1 MRREGRKPVAAQR
14 RLESSKRSR
23 EVNDNTILQT
33 PNCVTCPQMK
43 KIILFGGLLLIIT
56 GLYLARIEI
65 LQRLAPVVAAAYGL
79 RIDALDI
86 SRIDLDKTV
95 VRYIRLA
102 HADARRD
109 ISIVA
114 DDMEIDLDLSMRRRP
129 GIAAIAIDHAVV
141 DIRLSRAG
149 RNDAPAT
156 ARTLALKD
164 YMQRLPA
171 SEIDIRRLEA
181 RYYHDAELRAKYSGQ
196 AKYRQGIELD
206 GSLDYHGLMGRVDLS
221 LDGDGIEASITDSN
235 DQFIRLKGE
244 HRIED
249 ERLLLK
255 LAADYALTEH
265 DRFAAWGNALSIRQ
279 ARGRLEALAEL
290 KLARGLDALAAE
302 FTAEL
307 ALDASISFT
316 SRDYGVEKGR
326 LDIRAQCALTP
337 QGIKSCRINAPQSL
351 TLQLAATPSLVGEY
365 LDGPLQDY
373 TIDLQPAEALTLDD
387 AHNGWIIRG
396 DGRLAAYPNAAQFK
410 IVNEFSGLDVQ
421 IGGKDW
427 SLSGDYDLRIDAAG
441 GRRPFKRGRARFQG
455 RGRLSVNP
463 DRAALNIAS
472 GARLAL
478 LDVAYAETFFDRLA
492 LRQDGPASA
501 VYRFRD
507 HALEVK
513 DQRLSLTT
521 KGARYAKIAFDLEQA
536 ALNLTRYGLAEN
548 QPFIDAELTIAGA
561 SARQG
566 GVKIE
571 AAEWRAAIDLAKDNL
586 NINGGLQLGAA
597 KTPLQFLLANNLSSG
612 SGLLQFDSASMPLS
626 NNETVARLINNT
638 GLPLQLKDGHLGLSG
653 SVNWDNDQQT
663 PRMALRLSVEQ
674 VSGDYAQNPFV
685 NLNLATNL
693 EQEDGWRLSA
703 PASLTLDELNV
714 GLPLNAISLNIA
726 EYRQAAGARPVLK
739 LVELRA
745 GVLEGS
751 VFADEITIDLNKPIN
766 QFSLGLSA
774 LSLEKLLALNRAE
787 ALRATGMIN
796 GELPL
801 SLKEGALQ
809 IENGWLRADERGGE
823 IRYNRIDE
831 ALSGNA
837 DLRRVAGLLKHF
849 QYNELSAR
857 VNLNPAGALTL
868 RTKLHGRGREAEF
881 DAPVNLN
888 FNIDLDLWK
897 FLESARLLSRIAED
911 ISDRADGASR

>member
-1 MRREGRKPVAAQR
+1 
-14 RLESSKRSR
+14 
-23 EVNDNTILQT
+23 
-33 PNCVTCPQMK
+33 MK
-43 KIILFGGLLLIIT
+43 KIIFLSGLLLIIT

-65 LQRLAPVVAAAYGL
+65 LQRLGPVVAAGYGL

-95 VRYIRLA
+95 VRHMRLA
-102 HADARRD
+102 HADARRG
-109 ISIVA
+109 IAIVA
-114 DDMEIDLDLSMRRRP
+114 DDMEIDLAISMRSRP
-129 GIAAIAIDHAVV
+129 GIAAIVIDHAVV
-141 DIRLSRAG
+141 EIRLSPAG

-171 SEIDIRRLEA
+171 SEIDIRRLEI
-181 RYYHDAELRAKYSGQ
+181 RYYHGAELRAKYSGQ
-196 AKYRQGIELD
+196 AKYRQSIELD
-206 GSLDYHGLMGRVDLS
+206 GSFDYLGRTGHVDLS
-221 LDGDGIEASITDSN
+221 LDGDGIKASITDGK
-235 DQFIRLKGE
+235 DQSIRLQGE

-265 DRFAAWGNALSIRQ
+265 DRFAAWGNALSVRQ
-279 ARGRLEALAEL
+279 AEGRLEAFAKLN
-290 KLARGLDALAAE
+290 LARGLDALAAE

-307 ALDASISFT
+307 VLDSSISFT

-326 LDIRAQCALTP
+326 LDLRAQCALTP

-351 TLQLAATPSLVGEY
+351 TLQLAATPSPVGEY
-365 LDGPLQDY
+365 FDGPLQDY
-373 TIDLQPAEALTLDD
+373 TIDLQPAEALTLMPADD

-396 DGRLAAYPNAAQFK
+396 DGRLAVYPNAAQFK
-410 IVNEFSGLDVQ
+410 IVNAFSGLAVQ
-421 IGGKDW
+421 IGRKDW

-441 GRRPFKRGRARFQG
+441 GARPFKHGRARFQG
-455 RGRLSVNP
+455 RGRLSINP
-463 DRAALNIAS
+463 DQATLNIDS

-513 DQRLSLTT
+513 DQRLSLTA
-521 KGARYAKIAFDLEQA
+521 KGAGYADIAFDLEQA

-548 QPFIDAELTIAGA
+548 QPFIDAELTITGA

-566 GVKIE
+566 GVKIK
-571 AAEWRAAIDLAKDNL
+571 AAEWRAAIALTKDNL
-586 NINGGLQLGAA
+586 NINGDLRLGAA

-612 SGLLQFDSASMPLS
+612 SGLLQFESASMPLS

-638 GLPLQLKDGHLGLSG
+638 GLPLQLKDGRLGLSG
-653 SVNWDNDQQT
+653 SVNWNDDHQT
-663 PRMALRLSVEQ
+663 SRIALRISVEQ
-674 VSGDYAQNPFV
+674 MSGDYAQNPFV
-685 NLNLATNL
+685 NLNVTMNL
-693 EQEDGWRLSA
+693 EQENGWRLSA

-714 GLPLNAISLNIA
+714 GLPLNAISLRVA
-726 EYRQAAGARPVLK
+726 EYRQAAGARPVIK
-739 LVELRA
+739 LADLWA

-751 VFADEITIDLNKPIN
+751 VFADEIAIDLNKPVN

-787 ALRATGMIN
+787 ALQATGMIN

-801 SLKEGALQ
+801 SLAEGALQ
-809 IENGWLRADERGGE
+809 IENGWLWADERGGE
-823 IRYNRIDE
+823 IRYNRIAE

-837 DLRRVAGLLKHF
+837 DLKRVAGLLKHF

-868 RTKLHGRGREAEF
+868 RTKLHGRGAEAEF

-911 ISDRADGASR
+911 ISDRADGAGR

>member
-1 MRREGRKPVAAQR
+1 
-14 RLESSKRSR
+14 
-23 EVNDNTILQT
+23 
-33 PNCVTCPQMK
+33 MK
-43 KIILFGGLLLIIT
+43 KIILLGGLLLIIT

-65 LQRLAPVVAAAYGL
+65 LQRLAPVVAAGYGL

-86 SRIDLDKTV
+86 SRIDFDKAV
-95 VRYIRLA
+95 VRHMRLA
-102 HADARRD
+102 HADARRGVL
-109 ISIVA
+109 IVA
-114 DDMEIDLDLSMRRRP
+114 DDMEIDLDLSMRGRP

-149 RNDAPAT
+149 RIDAPVT
-156 ARTLALKD
+156 VRTLALKD

-171 SEIDIRRLEA
+171 CDIDIRRLEV
-181 RYYHDAELRAKYSGQ
+181 RYYHGAELRAKYSGQ

-206 GSLDYHGLMGRVDLS
+206 GSLDYRGQAGHVDLS
-221 LDGDGIEASITDSN
+221 LDGSGIKASIIDDK
-235 DQFIRLKGE
+235 DQFIRLQGE

-249 ERLLLK
+249 DRLLLK
-255 LAADYALTEH
+255 LAADYALTER
-265 DRFAAWGNALSIRQ
+265 DRFAAWGNALSVQ
-279 ARGRLEALAEL
+279 EVKGRLEALAEL
-290 KLARGLDALAAE
+290 NLARGLDALAAE
-302 FTAEL
+302 FAAESTF
-307 ALDASISFT
+307 DASISFT

-326 LDIRAQCALTP
+326 LDLRAQCALTP
-337 QGIKSCRINAPQSL
+337 QGIKSCRISAPQRL
-351 TLQLAATPSLVGEY
+351 ALQLAATPAPVGGY
-365 LDGPLQDY
+365 FDGPLLDY

-387 AHNGWIIRG
+387 APNGWIIRG
-396 DGRLAAYPNAAQFK
+396 DGRLAAYPNAVQFK
-410 IVNEFSGLDVQ
+410 IVNEFSGLDAQ
-421 IGGKDW
+421 IGRKDW

-441 GRRPFKRGRARFQG
+441 GRRPFQRGRARFQG

-463 DRAALNIAS
+463 DRTVLNIDS

-478 LDVAYAETFFDRLA
+478 LDVAYAGAFFDKLE
-492 LRQDGPASA
+492 LQQNGPTSA

-513 DQRLSLTT
+513 DQRLSLTA
-521 KGARYAKIAFDLEQA
+521 KGAGYANIAFDVEQA

-561 SARQG
+561 SARQDG
-566 GVKIE
+566 IKIE
-571 AAEWRAAIDLAKDNL
+571 TAEWRAAIDLARDNL

-597 KTPLQFLLANNLSSG
+597 KTPLRFLLANHLSSG
-612 SGLLQFDSASMPLS
+612 SGLLQFESASMPLS

-638 GLPLQLKDGHLGLSG
+638 GLPLQLKDGRLELSG
-653 SVNWDNDQQT
+653 SVNWNDDQQT

-674 VSGDYAQNPFV
+674 MSGDYAQNPFV
-685 NLNLATNL
+685 NLNVAMNL

-703 PASLTLDELNV
+703 PASLTLDELNL

-726 EYRQAAGARPVLK
+726 EYRQTAGARPVLK
-739 LVELRA
+739 LRGLRA

-751 VFADEITIDLNKPIN
+751 VFAGEIALDLNKPVN

-774 LSLEKLLALNRAE
+774 LSLEKLLALNGAE

-801 SLKEGALQ
+801 SLAAGALQ
-809 IENGWLRADERGGE
+809 IEDGWLRADERGGE
-823 IRYNRIDE
+823 IRYNRIAE

-868 RTKLHGRGREAEF
+868 RTKLHGRGPEAEF

-911 ISDRADGASR
+911 IGDRADGAGR

>member
-1 MRREGRKPVAAQR
+1 
-14 RLESSKRSR
+14 
-23 EVNDNTILQT
+23 
-33 PNCVTCPQMK
+33 MK
-43 KIILFGGLLLIIT
+43 KIIFLSGLLLIIT

-65 LQRLAPVVAAAYGL
+65 LQRLAPVVAAGYGL

-86 SRIDLDKTV
+86 SRVGLDKAI
-95 VRYIRLA
+95 VRHIHLA
-102 HADARRD
+102 HADTRRD
-109 ISIVA
+109 IAVVA

-149 RNDAPAT
+149 RNDAPVTAAT
-156 ARTLALKD
+156 MALKD

-171 SEIDIRRLEA
+171 YAIDIRHLEI
-181 RYYHDAELRAKYSGQ
+181 RYYHGAELRAKYSGQ

-206 GSLDYHGLMGRVDLS
+206 GSLDYRGQTGHVGLS
-221 LDGDGIEASITDSN
+221 LDGDGIEASIIDIK

-249 ERLLLK
+249 DRLLLK

-265 DRFAAWGNALSIRQ
+265 DRFAAWGNALSVQEIK
-279 ARGRLEALAEL
+279 GRLEALAEL
-290 KLARGLDALAAE
+290 DLALGLDALTAE
-302 FTAEL
+302 FAAEL

-326 LDIRAQCALTP
+326 LDLRAQCALTP
-337 QGIKSCRINAPQSL
+337 QGIKSCRINEPQSL
-351 TLQLAATPSLVGEY
+351 TLQLAATPSLIGGY
-365 LDGPLQDY
+365 FNGSLQDY
-373 TIDLQPAEALTLDD
+373 TIELQPAEALTLIPADD
-387 AHNGWIIRG
+387 VNNGWVIRG

-410 IVNEFSGLDVQ
+410 IVNEFSGLAVQ
-421 IGGKDW
+421 ISAKDW

-441 GRRPFKRGRARFQG
+441 GARPFKRGRARFQG

-478 LDVAYAETFFDRLA
+478 FDVEYAGAFFNKLE
-492 LRQDGPASA
+492 LRQDGRASG
-501 VYRFRD
+501 VYRLRD
-507 HALEVK
+507 HALQIE
-513 DQRLSLTT
+513 DQRLLLIA
-521 KGARYAKIAFDLEQA
+521 KGAGYADIAFSLDKA
-536 ALNLTRYGLAEN
+536 TLNLTRYGLAEN

-561 SARQG
+561 SARKD
-566 GVKIE
+566 GVNIN
-571 AAEWRAAIDLAKDNL
+571 AAEWRAVISLAKDNL

-597 KTPLQFLLANNLSSG
+597 ETPLQFLLSNNLSSG
-612 SGLLQFDSASMPLS
+612 SGLLQFESASMPLS
-626 NNETVARLINNT
+626 NNETVAQLINNT
-638 GLPLQLKDGHLGLSG
+638 GLPLQLKDGRLGLSG
-653 SVNWDNDQQT
+653 NVNWDNDYQT

-685 NLNLATNL
+685 NLNFAMNL
-693 EQEDGWRLSA
+693 EQADGWRLSA
-703 PASLTLDELNV
+703 PARLTLDELNV
-714 GLPLNAISLNIA
+714 GLPLNAISLRVA
-726 EYRQAAGARPVLK
+726 EYRQAAGARPVIK
-739 LVELRA
+739 LADLRA

-751 VFADEITIDLNKPIN
+751 VFADEIAIDLNKPIN

-774 LSLEKLLALNRAE
+774 LSLEKLLALNGAE
-787 ALRATGMIN
+787 ALQATGMIN

-801 SLKEGALQ
+801 SLAEGALQ

-868 RTKLHGRGREAEF
+868 RTKLHGRGPEAEF

-911 ISDRADGASR
+911 ISDRADGAGR

>member
-1 MRREGRKPVAAQR
+1 
-14 RLESSKRSR
+14 
-23 EVNDNTILQT
+23 
-33 PNCVTCPQMK
+33 MK
-43 KIILFGGLLLIIT
+43 KINFLSGLLLIIT
-56 GLYLARIEI
+56 GLYLARVEI
-65 LQRLAPVVAAAYGL
+65 LQRLAPVVVAGYGL

-95 VRYIRLA
+95 VRHIRLA
-102 HADARRD
+102 HADARRG
-109 ISIVA
+109 IAIVA
-114 DDMEIDLDLSMRRRP
+114 DNMEIDLDLSMRSRP

-171 SEIDIRRLEA
+171 YEIDIRRLEI
-181 RYYHDAELRAKYSGQ
+181 RYYHGAELQAKYSGKL
-196 AKYRQGIELD
+196 KYRQGIELD
-206 GSLDYHGLMGRVDLS
+206 GSFDYRGRAGRVGLS
-221 LDGDGIEASITDSN
+221 LDSNSIEASIIDGN
-235 DQFIRLKGE
+235 DQFIRLQGK

-249 ERLLLK
+249 DQLLLK

-265 DRFAAWGNALSIRQ
+265 DRFAAWGNALSVQ
-279 ARGRLEALAEL
+279 AVKGRLEALAKL
-290 KLARGLDALAAE
+290 NLARGLDALAAE

-326 LDIRAQCALTP
+326 LDLRAQCALTP
-337 QGIKSCRINAPQSL
+337 QGIKHCRMNAPQSL
-351 TLQLAATPSLVGEY
+351 ALQLAATPSPVGEY
-365 LDGPLQDY
+365 FDGPLQDY

-410 IVNEFSGLDVQ
+410 IVNEFSGLDAQ
-421 IGGKDW
+421 IGRKDW
-427 SLSGDYDLRIDAAG
+427 SLSGDYDLRIDATG
-441 GRRPFKRGRARFQG
+441 GARPFKRGRARFQG
-455 RGRLSVNP
+455 RGRLSLNP
-463 DRAALNIAS
+463 DRAALNIDS

-478 LDVAYAETFFDRLA
+478 LDVAYAETFFDQLA
-492 LRQDGPASA
+492 LRQVGPASA
-501 VYRFRD
+501 VYRLRD

-513 DQRLSLTT
+513 DQRLSLSA
-521 KGARYAKIAFDLEQA
+521 KGAGYANIAFDLEQA

-566 GVKIE
+566 VVKIE
-571 AAEWRAAIDLAKDNL
+571 AAEWRAAIDLVKDNL
-586 NINGGLQLGAA
+586 NINGGLQLGAT
-597 KTPLQFLLANNLSSG
+597 KTPLQFLLSNNLSSG
-612 SGLLQFDSASMPLS
+612 SGLLQFDSASVPLS
-626 NNETVARLINNT
+626 NNATVARLINNT
-638 GLPLQLKDGHLGLSG
+638 GLPLQLKDGRLGLSG
-653 SVNWDNDQQT
+653 SVNWDNDYQT

-685 NLNLATNL
+685 NLNVAMNL
-693 EQEDGWRLSA
+693 EQKDGWTLSA

-726 EYRQAAGARPVLK
+726 EYRQTAGARPVLK
-739 LVELRA
+739 LADLRA

-751 VFADEITIDLNKPIN
+751 VFADEIAIDLNKPVN

-774 LSLEKLLALNRAE
+774 LSLEKLLALNGAE

-801 SLKEGALQ
+801 SLAEGALQ

-823 IRYNRIDE
+823 IRYNRIAE

-868 RTKLHGRGREAEF
+868 RTKLHGHGAEAEF

-911 ISDRADGASR
+911 IGDRADGAGR

>member
-1 MRREGRKPVAAQR
+1 
-14 RLESSKRSR
+14 
-23 EVNDNTILQT
+23 
-33 PNCVTCPQMK
+33 MK
-43 KIILFGGLLLIIT
+43 KIILLSGLLLIIA
-56 GLYLARIEI
+56 GLYLARVEI
-65 LQRLAPVVAAAYGL
+65 LQRLAPVVAAGYGL

-86 SRIDLDKTV
+86 SRIDFDKAV
-95 VRYIRLA
+95 VRHIRLA
-102 HADARRD
+102 HADARRG

-129 GIAAIAIDHAVV
+129 GIAAIAIDNAVV
-141 DIRLSRAG
+141 DIHASRAG
-149 RNDAPAT
+149 RDDAPAT

-171 SEIDIRRLEA
+171 YEIDIRRLEI
-181 RYYHDAELRAKYSGQ
+181 RYYHGAELRAKYSGQ
-196 AKYRQGIELD
+196 AKYRQGIALD
-206 GSLDYHGLMGRVDLS
+206 GSFDYRGRAGRVGLS
-221 LDGDGIEASITDSN
+221 LDSNSIEASIIDGN
-235 DQFIRLKGE
+235 DQFIRLQGK
-244 HRIED
+244 HRIEND
-249 ERLLLK
+249 QLLLK
-255 LAADYALTEH
+255 LATDYALIEH
-265 DRFAAWGNALSIRQ
+265 DRFTAWGNALSVQ
-279 ARGRLEALAEL
+279 AVKGRLEAFAEL
-290 KLARGLDALAAE
+290 NLARGLDALAAE

-326 LDIRAQCALTP
+326 LDLRAQCSLTP
-337 QGIKSCRINAPQSL
+337 QGIKHCRINAPQSL
-351 TLQLAATPSLVGEY
+351 TLQLAATPSLIGEY
-365 LDGPLQDY
+365 FDGPLQDY
-373 TIDLQPAEALTLDD
+373 TIDLQPAQGLTLDD

-396 DGRLAAYPNAAQFK
+396 DGQLAAYPNAAQFK

-421 IGGKDW
+421 IGRKDW
-427 SLSGDYDLRIDAAG
+427 SLASDYDLRIDAAG
-441 GRRPFKRGRARFQG
+441 GARPFKRGRARFQG
-455 RGRLSVNP
+455 RGRLSLNP
-463 DRAALNIAS
+463 DRAALNIDS

-513 DQRLSLTT
+513 DQRLSLTA
-521 KGARYAKIAFDLEQA
+521 KGAGYANIAFDVEQA

-571 AAEWRAAIDLAKDNL
+571 AAEWRAAIDLVKDNL
-586 NINGGLQLGAA
+586 NINGGLQLGAT
-597 KTPLQFLLANNLSSG
+597 KTPLRFLLANNLSSG
-612 SGLLQFDSASMPLS
+612 SGLLKFDSASVPLS

-638 GLPLQLKDGHLGLSG
+638 GLPLQLKDGRLGLSG
-653 SVNWDNDQQT
+653 SVNWDNDQQR

-685 NLNLATNL
+685 NLNVTMNL

-726 EYRQAAGARPVLK
+726 EYRQATGARPVIK
-739 LVELRA
+739 LADLRA

-751 VFADEITIDLNKPIN
+751 VFADEIAIDLNKPVN

-774 LSLEKLLALNRAE
+774 LSLEKLLALNGAE

-796 GELPL
+796 GKLPL
-801 SLKEGALQ
+801 SLAEGALQ

-823 IRYNRIDE
+823 IRYNRIAE

-868 RTKLHGRGREAEF
+868 RTKLHGRGPEAEF

-911 ISDRADGASR
+911 ISDRADGAGR

>member
-1 MRREGRKPVAAQR
+1 MPGAARR
-14 RLESSKRSR
+14 R
-23 EVNDNTILQT
+23 EVNDTPILQT
-33 PNCVTCPQMK
+33 TDCVACPQMK
-43 KIILFGGLLLIIT
+43 KIILLGGLLLIIT
-56 GLYLARIEI
+56 GLYLARVEI
-65 LQRLAPVVAAAYGL
+65 LQRLAPVVAAGYGL
-79 RIDALDI
+79 QINALDI

-95 VRYIRLA
+95 VRHIRLA
-102 HADARRD
+102 HADARRG
-109 ISIVA
+109 ISIIA
-114 DDMEIDLDLSMRRRP
+114 DDMKIDLDLSARLRP
-129 GIAAIAIDHAVV
+129 GIAAIAIDHAVI

-149 RNDAPAT
+149 RDDAPAT

-171 SEIDIRRLEA
+171 CEIDIRHLEI
-181 RYYHDAELRAKYSGQ
+181 RYYHGAELRAKYSGQ
-196 AKYRQGIELD
+196 VKYRQSIELD
-206 GSLDYHGLMGRVDLS
+206 GSFDYRGRTGRVGLS
-221 LDGDGIEASITDSN
+221 LDSNGIEASIIDGK
-235 DQFIRLKGE
+235 DQFIRLQGE
-244 HRIED
+244 HRIEND
-249 ERLLLK
+249 QLLLK

-265 DRFAAWGNALSIRQ
+265 DRFAAWGNALSVQ
-279 ARGRLEALAEL
+279 EVKGRLEAVAEL
-290 KLARGLDALAAE
+290 NLARGLDALAAE
-302 FTAEL
+302 FTTEL
-307 ALDASISFT
+307 GLDASLSFT
-316 SRDYGVEKGR
+316 SPDYGVKKGR
-326 LDIRAQCALTP
+326 LDLRAQCALTP

-351 TLQLAATPSLVGEY
+351 TLRLAATPSPVGEY
-365 LDGPLQDY
+365 FDGPLQDY
-373 TIDLQPAEALTLDD
+373 TIDLQPAEALILMPADD
-387 AHNGWIIRG
+387 VNNGWVIRG
-396 DGRLAAYPNAAQFK
+396 NGRLAAYPNAAQFK

-421 IGGKDW
+421 IGAQDW
-427 SLSGDYDLRIDAAG
+427 SLSSDYHLRIDAAG
-441 GRRPFKRGRARFQG
+441 ARPFKRGQAGFQG

-463 DRAALNIAS
+463 DRAVISIDS

-478 LDVAYAETFFDRLA
+478 FNVEYAGAFFDRLD
-492 LRQDGPASA
+492 LRQDGSASA
-501 VYRFRD
+501 VYHLRD
-507 HALEVK
+507 HTLKIE
-513 DQRLSLTT
+513 DQRLLLTA
-521 KGARYAKIAFDLEQA
+521 KGMGYTDIAFDLEQA
-536 ALNLTRYGLAEN
+536 VLNLTQYGFAEN

-586 NINGGLQLGAA
+586 NINGDLRLGAA
-597 KTPLQFLLANNLSSG
+597 KTPLQFLVSNTLSSG
-612 SGLLQFDSASMPLS
+612 SGLLQFESASMPLS

-638 GLPLQLKDGHLGLSG
+638 GLPLQLKEGRLGLSG
-653 SVNWDNDQQT
+653 SVNWDNDYQT

-685 NLNLATNL
+685 NLNVAMNL

-703 PASLTLDELNV
+703 PARLTLDELNV

-726 EYRQAAGARPVLK
+726 EYRQATGARPVLK
-739 LVELRA
+739 LADLRA

-751 VFADEITIDLNKPIN
+751 VFANEIAIDLNKPVN

-774 LSLEKLLALNRAE
+774 LSLEKLLALNGAE
-787 ALRATGMIN
+787 ALQATGMIN
-796 GELPL
+796 GALPL

-809 IENGWLRADERGGE
+809 IKDGWLRADERGGE

-837 DLRRVAGLLKHF
+837 DLRQVAGLLKHF

-868 RTKLHGRGREAEF
+868 RTKLHGRGPEAEF

-911 ISDRADGASR
+911 IGDRAGTGR

>member
-1 MRREGRKPVAAQR
+1 
-14 RLESSKRSR
+14 
-23 EVNDNTILQT
+23 
-33 PNCVTCPQMK
+33 MK
-43 KIILFGGLLLIIT
+43 KIILLGGLLLIIT

-65 LQRLAPVVAAAYGL
+65 LQRLAPVVAAGYGL

-86 SRIDLDKTV
+86 SRIDFDKAV
-95 VRYIRLA
+95 VRHMRLA
-102 HADARRD
+102 HADARRN

-114 DDMEIDLDLSMRRRP
+114 DDMEIDLAISMRRRP

-156 ARTLALKD
+156 ASTLALKD

-171 SEIDIRRLEA
+171 SEIDIRRLEI
-181 RYYHDAELRAKYSGQ
+181 RYHHGAELRAKYSGQ

-206 GSLDYHGLMGRVDLS
+206 GSLNYRGRTGQVDLL
-221 LDGDGIEASITDSN
+221 LDGNGIEASIIDDK
-235 DQFIRLKGE
+235 DQFIRLQGE
-244 HRIED
+244 HRIKND
-249 ERLLLK
+249 RLRLK

-265 DRFAAWGNALSIRQ
+265 DRFAAWGNALSVQ
-279 ARGRLEALAEL
+279 EVKGRLEALATL
-290 KLARGLDALAAE
+290 NLARGLDALAAE
-302 FTAEL
+302 FAAES
-307 ALDASISFT
+307 AFDASISFT
-316 SRDYGVEKGR
+316 SRDYGVQKGR
-326 LDIRAQCALTP
+326 LDLRAQCALTP
-337 QGIKSCRINAPQSL
+337 QGIKSCRINAPQRL
-351 TLQLAATPSLVGEY
+351 ALQLAATPSPIGEY
-365 LDGPLQDY
+365 FDGPLQDY
-373 TIDLQPAEALTLDD
+373 TIDLQPAKALTLMPADD
-387 AHNGWIIRG
+387 APNGWIIRG

-410 IVNEFSGLDVQ
+410 IVHAFSGLDVQ
-421 IGGKDW
+421 IGAKDW
-427 SLSGDYDLRIDAAG
+427 SLSGDYDLQIDAAG
-441 GRRPFKRGRARFQG
+441 GARPFKRGRARFQG
-455 RGRLSVNP
+455 RGRLSLNP
-463 DRAALNIAS
+463 DRTALNIAS

-507 HALEVK
+507 HALEVQ
-513 DQRLSLTT
+513 DQRLSLTA
-521 KGARYAKIAFDLEQA
+521 KGAGYADITFDLEQA
-536 ALNLTRYGLAEN
+536 ALHLTRYGLAED
-548 QPFIDAELTIAGA
+548 QPFIDADLTIAGA

-566 GVKIE
+566 GVKIK

-586 NINGGLQLGAA
+586 NINGDLQLGAA
-597 KTPLQFLLANNLSSG
+597 KTPLRFLLSSNLSSG
-612 SGLLQFDSASMPLS
+612 NGLLQFDSASMPLS
-626 NNETVARLINNT
+626 NNETVAQLINNT
-638 GLPLQLKDGHLGLSG
+638 GLPLQLKEGHLGLSG
-653 SVNWDNDQQT
+653 SVNWNGDRQT
-663 PRMALRLSVEQ
+663 PRMALRLSAAQ

-685 NLNLATNL
+685 NLNVTMNL
-693 EQEDGWRLSA
+693 EQDHGWRLSA

-714 GLPLNAISLNIA
+714 GLPLNAISLNIV
-726 EYRQAAGARPVLK
+726 EYRQATGARPVIK
-739 LVELRA
+739 LADLWA

-751 VFADEITIDLNKPIN
+751 VFADEIALDLNKPVN

-774 LSLEKLLALNRAE
+774 LSLEKLLALNRTE

-801 SLKEGALQ
+801 SLAEGALQ
-809 IENGWLRADERGGE
+809 IEDGWLRADERGGE

-831 ALSGNA
+831 ALSSNA

-868 RTKLHGRGREAEF
+868 RTKLHGHGPEAEF

-911 ISDRADGASR
+911 IGDRADGADR